1 MRFQRSQIPM
11 FIFATTV
18 FMPISASLLRA
29 QDTTVADS
37 KSASKMTLDAI
48 RQSMLTGAREEA
60 QKAALKLKKLSKD
73 ELSTTERELW
83 LRLSREA
90 AVRLGDRETLE
101 LLRKETDSFETQL
114 IYRVLLASGQLEKG
128 ELEAAARTLDELG
141 DIDVLNEREK
151 RRVFAIRARLA
162 QLHGDVAQERVHIE
176 SIIDHLDRWPTADC
190 QSCHNAPATP
200 KVVTSLPIQRFWFGE
215 RFVELMKN
223 QNDAEVIKLTSEK
236 ELAAD
241 SSNDR
246 AKIRLAYAYRALGDD
261 AKAKQL
267 FESIPWVEK
276 EGRESLKPRM
286 MTTFP

>member
-1 MRFQRSQIPM
+1 MRFQIPM

-18 FMPISASLLRA
+18 FMPISESLLRA

-48 RQSMLTGAREEA
+48 RQSMLTGARDEA
-60 QKAALKLKKLSKD
+60 EKAALKLKKLSKD

-90 AVRLGDRETLE
+90 AVRLGDREALE

-141 DIDVLNEREK
+141 DVDVLNEREK

-162 QLHGDVAQERVHIE
+162 QLQGDAAQERVHIE
-176 SIIDHLDRWPTADC
+176 SIIDHLDRWPTSDC

-200 KVVTSLPIQRFWFGE
+200 KVITSLPIQRFWFGE
-215 RFVELMKN
+215 RFVELMKK
-223 QNDAEVIKLTSEK
+223 QNDAESIRLTSEK

-246 AKIRLAYAYRALGDD
+246 TKIRLAYAYRALGNE

>member
-1 MRFQRSQIPM
+1 MRFRQFQMPTLILATA
-11 FIFATTV
+11 IFGPVSIT
-18 FMPISASLLRA
+18 LLRA
-29 QDTTVADS
+29 QDTAGADS
-37 KSASKMTLDAI
+37 KSAAKATLDAI
-48 RQSMLTGAREEA
+48 RPSMLTGARDEA
-60 QKAALKLKKLSKD
+60 EKAALKLKKLAKE

-90 AVRLGDRETLE
+90 AVRLGDREALE
-101 LLRKETDSFETQL
+101 SLRKETDSFETQL

-162 QLHGDVAQERVHIE
+162 QLQGDDTQERVHIE

-200 KVVTSLPIQRFWFGE
+200 KVITSLPIQRFWFGE
-215 RFVELMKN
+215 RFVELMKK
-223 QNDAEVIKLTSEK
+223 QNDADAIRLTSEK
-236 ELAAD
+236 ELASD
-241 SSNDR
+241 SGNDR
-246 AKIRLAYAYRALGDD
+246 AKIRLAYAYRALGNE
-261 AKAKQL
+261 AKAKHL

-286 MTTFP
+286 LTTFP